1 MPPSKYKYTALL
13 PPHLI
18 NTTPTPTSSFTT
30 STSTSSSLSLSLS
43 LSLSSS
49 SLPTLGTT
57 TTTTTSFQ
65 KSDDRLPNQESLPLF
80 QPDSASERANTV
92 NTFVG
97 TVAAAAAASSST
109 SHANRSSPTFLQTTK
124 MMMEIQNPVAAPV
137 GIPIKPSALPP
148 SLLNFGK
155 RKSNTRDLSRTP
167 RSTCSKENSTPS
179 VAALKILAATSIP
192 LRPSAPKSIVNG
204 TRQRPRLHQR
214 KSSDASPTSLES
226 SSSLLDFVLSDALD
240 EKLSLPITRSNSQ
253 TFLNVL
259 LSPPDLSDD
268 YSVAISPPRSALS
281 IRSLSTES
289 IPSLANDD
297 EGTFSWGAPVTPS
310 PLRRSSKLNKTF
322 SPPEECVLDH
332 PLLAAESQEASS
344 DEDLDP
350 SSSLYTE
357 QEKKLGAFRLSFKSN
372 LTASLRVLRSAARTF
387 TSLSTPLTQPDD
399 FLTRSILSISPQYN
413 TDEKR
418 PKFSDVPTPALRRY
432 LNPSPKTF
440 SRELGQFTDRNES
453 ISASIQL
460 ETYKHTI
467 ITPPPEVPVTRTREV
482 RENSDFLRVI
492 VLEMNMRR
500 QGKLSDTSQ
509 GKARFVLPP
518 RQSSKLR
525 ALGDATHWKPISF
538 D

>member
-1 MPPSKYKYTALL
+1 MPPSKYTAL

-18 NTTPTPTSSFTT
+18 NTTSTPASSASASRPFTT
-30 STSTSSSLSLSLS
+30 SSSSSLSL
-43 LSLSSS
+43 SS
-49 SLPTLGTT
+49 SLPTLG
-57 TTTTTSFQ
+57 TSFQ

-80 QPDSASERANTV
+80 QPDSGSQRTNTV
-92 NTFVG
+92 NTFVSSSSSSSSLS
-97 TVAAAAAASSST
+97 SSST

-124 MMMEIQNPVAAPV
+124 MMEIQNPVAAPV
-137 GIPIKPSALPP
+137 SIPIKPSALPP

-155 RKSNTRDLSRTP
+155 RKSASTRELSRAS
-167 RSTCSKENSTPS
+167 RSSKENSTPS
-179 VAALKILAATSIP
+179 VAALKVLAATSIP
-192 LRPSAPKSIVNG
+192 LRPSAPKYIVNG
-204 TRQRPRLHQR
+204 TRQRPRLPQR

-226 SSSLLDFVLSDALD
+226 PSSLLDFVLSDALD

-310 PLRRSSKLNKTF
+310 PLRRSSKLSKTF
-322 SPPEECVLDH
+322 SPPEECILDH
-332 PLLAAESQEASS
+332 PLLAAESQEQSS
-344 DEDLDP
+344 DEDVDP
-350 SSSLYTE
+350 ASLYTE

-418 PKFSDVPTPALRRY
+418 PKFNDVPTPALRRY

-453 ISASIQL
+453 VSASIQL

-467 ITPPPEVPVTRTREV
+467 ITPPPEVPVTRNREV

-525 ALGDATHWKPISF
+525 PLGDSTHWKPINF

>member
-1 MPPSKYKYTALL
+1 MPPLHHPAS
-13 PPHLI
+13 PPRH
-18 NTTPTPTSSFTT
+18 PTSTNINIPSPANFNFNFN
-30 STSTSSSLSLSLS
+30 SNSNKPSSSSSF

-49 SLPTLGTT
+49 SSASLPTLGS
-57 TTTTTSFQ
+57 SFQ

-80 QPDSASERANTV
+80 HPDPAPSPTNTL
-92 NTFVG
+92 NTFI
-97 TVAAAAAASSST
+97 TAASTTIASSSSST
-109 SHANRSSPTFLQTTK
+109 SHANTN
-124 MMMEIQNPVAAPV
+124 MIMMEIQNPVAAPV
-137 GIPIKPSALPP
+137 TIPIKPSSTLPP
-148 SLLNFGK
+148 SILNFGK
-155 RKSNTRDLSRTP
+155 HQKKKSSGGGGGG
-167 RSTCSKENSTPS
+167 STKENSTPS

-192 LRPSAPKSIVNG
+192 LRPSAPKYIVNG
-204 TRQRPRLHQR
+204 TRQRPRLPQR

-226 SSSLLDFVLSDALD
+226 PSSLLDFVLLNDALD

-268 YSVAISPPRSALS
+268 YSVATSPPRSALS

-322 SPPEECVLDH
+322 SPPEECILDH
-332 PLLAAESQEASS
+332 PLLSAVESSSSSQETSS
-344 DEDLDP
+344 DEDVDP
-350 SSSLYTE
+350 TTLYTE
-357 QEKKLGAFRLSFKSN
+357 QEKKLGGAFRLSFKSN

-509 GKARFVLPP
+509 GKARF
-518 RQSSKLR
+518 
-525 ALGDATHWKPISF
+525 D
-538 D
+538 